1 MERNNKLLKLGEIY
15 MLKLTSGTIVSGVLV
30 GRAENVI
37 KDKIEVCYRLVITRT
52 QHIDLSEDEIEQVMY
67 SSGQLE
73 KIEYFKEFEKK
84 YGVKCF
90 DSDDNLLPPSVI
102 MGNSLIRG
110 NVWDKLSE
118 TERIEFISK
127 LELES
132 KNIVELVNVYADE
145 RKRYQ
150 ELHDKRMKLLDIS
163 MKCMNNFEK
172 LKDMFPDTKSA
183 YNLIYKELGIEKIL
197 EEIC

>member
-1 MERNNKLLKLGEIY
+1 MTNNKVLKLGEIY
-15 MLKLTSGTIVSGVLV
+15 MLKLTSGTIVSGILV
-30 GRAENVI
+30 GESENVI

-90 DSDDNLLPPSVI
+90 DSDDTLLPASVI
-102 MGNSLIRG
+102 MGDALIRK
-110 NVWDKLSE
+110 NIWDKLIE
-118 TERIEFISK
+118 TERIECIIR
-127 LELES
+127 LELED
-132 KNIVELVNVYADE
+132 KDVVELVNVYTDE
-145 RKRYQ
+145 RKRCK
-150 ELHDKRMKLLDIS
+150 ELHDMKMKLLDIS

-172 LKDMFPDTKSA
+172 LKDMFPEMKSA
-183 YNLIYKELGIEKIL
+183 YNLIYNELGIQKII

>member
-1 MERNNKLLKLGEIY
+1 MTNNKVLKLGEIY
-15 MLKLTSGTIVSGVLV
+15 MLKLTSGTIVSGILV
-30 GRAENVI
+30 GESENVI

-90 DSDDNLLPPSVI
+90 DSDDTLLPASVI
-102 MGNSLIRG
+102 MGDALIRK
-110 NVWDKLSE
+110 NIWDKLTE
-118 TERIEFISK
+118 TERIECIIR
-127 LELES
+127 LELED
-132 KNIVELVNVYADE
+132 KDVVELVNVYTDE
-145 RKRYQ
+145 RKRCK
-150 ELHDKRMKLLDIS
+150 ELHDKKMKLLDIS

-172 LKDMFPDTKSA
+172 LKDMFPEMKSA
-183 YNLIYKELGIEKIL
+183 YNLIYNELGIQKII